1 MILLFFSFSNHCP
14 KKSWGGDISPE
25 TAATQ
30 LIDAVLSIEWESF
43 RYAVGRALRRLEP
56 GGVSRLLVERM
67 SGLVSE
73 RKAAGDIAGW
83 LPTSEISNALD
94 GLADRDNANEV
105 RYAAL
110 SALDRHRD
118 ERSVRAL
125 LAAFPTG
132 TLGVCRELAPSNQE
146 STTYEPSLVCKL
158 LILGCRI
165 LIPDRLLER
174 RWSLLVAILEAGDAH
189 LLTDG
194 EDLLWLGKVLSDDI
208 PAAFEHHANSV
219 LLQRKQQED

>member
-25 TAATQ
+25 TVATQ

-73 RKAAGDIAGW
+73 RKAAEDIAGW
-83 LPTSEISNALD
+83 LPTSEISNAHD

-110 SALDRHRD
+110 SALDRHRC

-132 TLGVCRELAPSNQE
+132 T
-146 STTYEPSLVCKL
+146 
-158 LILGCRI
+158 
-165 LIPDRLLER
+165 LER